1 MSAPAISG
9 FGLIGSFPNDR
20 PRISKAQ
27 QLCQQLQQGASTSG
41 VTTAQVREVLSQ
53 LPQGG
58 RIELCAKNLLSSDMP
73 AEVRQQNGELVLQ
86 LFRECFD
93 AIVSSAF
100 NSENSVTTATQVGAA
115 DATSA
120 GREVD
125 EWVIINLS
133 IDQSV
138 TAAGSQAGSAAAP
151 VNTLLYLKT
160 SQYYVLRALVSSLHS
175 FGPLAVTLFDE
186 YASRTT
192 STVFR
197 GQFIKAMVSLPASL
211 FSDERLERLYYSS
224 VEAMRR
230 LIESTSWKLGGPRAS
245 FISRL
250 IAAGDTSAQKDL
262 VHFATPEI
270 LERRFLKA
278 VQVADEVNHSAYK
291 VLSVVDA
298 EWSFKL
304 NWPLHGQIYLRF
316 LTVNLSAHASDPL
329 WCGCFLDDFHAPLL
343 KAKARP
349 PGPDVAL
356 QLFNLY
362 QTYAPLAVEPR
373 VHDLIKQQLFHLS
386 RTGELAATNQALAAS
401 AATRGETSDG
411 IAYEGLC
418 HVVPPMLYVRALS
431 SEDKQRLF
439 KQLVLRTPDGFAF
452 SALHV
457 ELAKVLLNEL
467 KRKYRHCQ
475 LIIDM
480 TLEVL
485 SALSSRA
492 FYQIL
497 FDTTRNVGD
506 SNLVAE
512 TLRSF
517 LPVAFALNDHRCSQ
531 PILKAWLNLHL
542 SHTPDDFLASKDT
555 EEKNQRSGGGIADAA
570 AAPWDLPDPRSA
582 QNLWRPWRA
591 SVSAPIL
598 QHLAAVAEKAVSVVN
613 ACTVR
618 TMRSEITCYVGYAAV
633 LAGQLFEVFESCA
646 ASTDALQLFQACM
659 PVLDLL
665 APLLNST
672 DLAPL
677 YPAIAEDASS
687 SPSEPGLRSIAA
699 ARAIGDRFVSLIVSS
714 MQRRMQFDP
723 TSPQY
728 ATLSAS
734 SLAPKLMQLATA
746 KYLGSFPALGPALFS
761 FCTYLLDA
769 SKLPQEVTSEKFV
782 SVPPRKKARKLS
794 KEASLSFILVPPTS
808 EGKKSTWVRVDADY
822 HREYSALALGVLRA
836 LGEHAKQISALE
848 GIAQQAWKV
857 MCTCYFPG
865 CTVPNSTDA
874 LKSNPLEDLFT
885 FQRFRD
891 ALRQLPS
898 SVVETEKPLLHS
910 ALVYHLRCKKFNDA
924 AVNNFPG
931 WWSFLLSAVDAC
943 GADWPA
949 RNSWLRKIRDVSLPP
964 VRALLRQETHS
975 REPEQRLAAYLELL
989 RVSSETSWREFA
1001 RTLEFVQRRTK
1012 NEAGLYRRDIYGLIG
1027 ESFPDMLTQS
1037 LRDAGASGEEHSFS
1051 SVQVMTDALVQI
1063 LRDDLSTRDSVAKC
1077 SFKSLARSVITN
1089 AIAHVGPP
1097 LLSIRRAWLTCGL
1110 TMDMMLLRAQGGEDA
1125 VRTYVW
1131 PIEKRVFSR
1140 QNSVTEE
1147 VLNGQLQ
1154 VAVLNGVKGGK
1165 EIFASLRQKAY
1176 RTERHVH
1183 VAPEE
1188 LYTPEQ
1194 AVELLCSTIMAQ
1206 RQQQADEAPVRA
1218 VDFLVDGVFF
1228 PPAEEEIGAA
1238 AAATLTTTPRA
1249 YKSITLRCIERLIAF
1264 CGVRWTSVP
1273 TLVFFFDQVVSTV
1286 ADSSLASHT
1295 LFPAHFNQTY
1305 ALFNTVRGLYPPEA
1319 AWYELAPLSQ
1329 ACSTLFASAVHRCAG
1344 FEARALRTLWTQMYL
1359 HKGKIG
1365 TLSSLA
1371 LPEIGYLVANVVPLR
1386 HAPTLSGRPNATK
1399 SQRILADKADTIER
1413 AATMFRDLL
1422 ALSPSAI
1429 HEVWCDLLG
1438 IRDDILSSYLGKTR
1452 GELFGVFDEQMKV
1465 SGESDGS
1472 STNVAM
1478 LPPKLAAEDVF
1489 FPLTSAQ
1496 LATLSATAM
1505 QTFTQ
1510 QLMQRAM
1517 NQKLAPAMRSE
1528 AITQFVQSP
1537 AASHLDVIALLR
1549 KLHALI
1555 AQRTKRQA
1563 EKDAKEKQATEGGQ
1577 SQTTGTSPRQLG
1589 DTTVADTPAAAG
1601 ALAQR
1606 SNPVKEDLPVDN
1618 AVDLLLE
1625 SVILRV
1631 FDTDAT
1637 WFVLA
1642 FLLDPNTI
1650 ASAPQRTTAKILTN
1664 LNLWAP
1670 VDRTVAVLRVL
1681 LEPRRRWAIR
1691 FFLHKQIMR
1700 TLFECSGKSPVA
1712 RDLFLSEWQ
1721 QRNRVGTEMPTD
1733 VRHDVVSMA
1742 VNTIN
1747 GRPDTQALVWTV
1759 FEDLVAE
1766 AETREVDEDVL
1777 LLLFKPMRYSAQ
1789 ISDLLRN
1796 TAPKGWEDPQSFGHF
1811 HLKLQNVG
1819 TGPFDATRETRKR
1832 METLMNKL
1840 SAVCRNPFVRVV
1852 AQLQQF
1858 LFCDAVE
1865 GIPDDESIERLHQM
1879 LVQAITVED
1888 ATEQMSLDAAVPD
1901 ALPRRVALDETSE
1914 WQLSV
1919 IPRLY
1924 ASLSLQVL
1932 LQVLESAPEGQK
1944 ESCASLCARHPHA
1957 IRLRETVNV
1966 LLQML
1971 LNTPPAHAER
1981 RVRVAKACTGLMQ
1994 QVSQMRL
2001 PQASSLGSERTSW
2014 SVELIQAPFKDLLDF
2029 LRYDLDLCAKLP
2041 HGVAKS

>member
-1 MSAPAISG
+1 MSAPAFSG

-20 PRISKAQ
+20 PRISKVQ
-27 QLCQQLQQGASTSG
+27 QLCQRLRQGATTSG
-41 VTTAQVREVLSQ
+41 VTTAQVREALSI
-53 LPQGG
+53 LPHGG
-58 RIELCAKNLLSSDMP
+58 RIELCAKDLLSSDMP

-100 NSENSVTTATQVGAA
+100 NSEISVTTATQVGAA

-120 GREVD
+120 GPEVD

-133 IDQSV
+133 VDQSA
-138 TAAGSQAGSAAAP
+138 TAAGSQAGSASAAP
-151 VNTLLYLKT
+151 ASNLLYLKT

-211 FSDERLERLYYSS
+211 FSDERLERLYHSS

-262 VHFATPEI
+262 VHYAMPET
-270 LERRFLKA
+270 LERSFFKA
-278 VQVADEVNHSAYK
+278 VQVADEAKHSTYK

-298 EWSFKL
+298 DWSFKL

-316 LTVNLSAHASDPL
+316 LTVNLSAHASDPI
-329 WCGCFLDDFHAPLL
+329 WCGCFLDDFHALLL

-452 SALHV
+452 SAPHV

-467 KRKYRHCQ
+467 GRKYRHCQ

-497 FDTTRNVGD
+497 FETTRSVGD

-542 SHTPDDFLASKDT
+542 SHTPDDFLASKNT
-555 EEKNQRSGGGIADAA
+555 EEKNQRIGGGIAAAA
-570 AAPWDLPDPRSA
+570 AAPWDLPDPRSE
-582 QNLWRPWRA
+582 QDLWGAWRA

-598 QHLAAVAEKAVSVVN
+598 QHLAAVAKKAVSVVN

-633 LAGQLFEVFESCA
+633 LAGQLFECLEFCA
-646 ASTDALQLFQACM
+646 ASTDALQLFQECM

-665 APLLNST
+665 APLLKST

-687 SPSEPGLRSIAA
+687 LPSEPGLRSIAA

-714 MQRRMQFDP
+714 MQRRMQFNP
-723 TSPQY
+723 ASPQY

-769 SKLPQEVTSEKFV
+769 SKLPQEVTSVKSI

-794 KEASLSFILVPPTS
+794 EEASLSFILVPPTS
-808 EGKKSTWVRVDADY
+808 EGKKSKWVRVDADH

-836 LGEHAKQISALE
+836 VGEHAKQIPALE
-848 GIAQQAWKV
+848 AIAQQAWKV
-857 MCTCYFPG
+857 MCTCYFPDF
-865 CTVPNSTDA
+865 TVPNSTNA
-874 LKSNPLEDLFT
+874 LKSNPLENLVE
-885 FQRFRD
+885 FQRFLD

-910 ALVYHLRCKKFNDA
+910 ALVYHLRSKSFNYPV
-924 AVNNFPG
+924 VNNVPG
-931 WWSFLLSAVDAC
+931 WWPFLLSAVDAC

-949 RNSWLRKIRDVSLPP
+949 RNSWLRKICDVSLPP
-964 VRALLRQETHS
+964 VRALLQQETHS
-975 REPEQRLAAYLELL
+975 REPEHRLVAYLELL
-989 RVSSETSWREFA
+989 RVSRETSWREFA

-1012 NEAGLYRRDIYGLIG
+1012 NESGLYRRDFYTVIN

-1037 LRDAGASGEEHSFS
+1037 LRDAGASGEEHCLS

-1063 LRDDLSTRDSVAKC
+1063 LRDDLSTRDSVATWR
-1077 SFKSLARSVITN
+1077 FKSLAHSLITN
-1089 AIAHVGPP
+1089 AISHVGPP

-1110 TMDMMLLRAQGGEDA
+1110 TMDMVLLRAQGGEDA
-1125 VRTYVW
+1125 ARTYVW
-1131 PIEKRVFSR
+1131 PIENRVFSR

-1165 EIFASLRQKAY
+1165 EIFASFRQEVY
-1176 RTERHVH
+1176 RTKRHVH
-1183 VAPEE
+1183 AAPEE

-1206 RQQQADEAPVRA
+1206 RHQQADETPVRA
-1218 VDFLVDGVFF
+1218 VDFLVNGVFF
-1228 PPAEEEIGAA
+1228 PPAEEEVGPA
-1238 AAATLTTTPRA
+1238 AAATLTTTARA
-1249 YKSITLRCIERLIAF
+1249 YKSVTLRCIERLIAF

-1273 TLVFFFDQVVSTV
+1273 MLVSFFDQVVSTV

-1305 ALFNTVRGLYPPEA
+1305 TLFNTVRGLYPPGA

-1329 ACSTLFASAVHRCAG
+1329 ACSALFASAVHRCAG

-1386 HAPTLSGRPNATK
+1386 HAPMLSGRPNATK
-1399 SQRILADKADTIER
+1399 TQRILADKADTIER
-1413 AATMFRDLL
+1413 AATILRDLL

-1429 HEVWCDLLG
+1429 HEVWSDLLG
-1438 IRDDILSSYLGKTR
+1438 VRDDIFSSYLGKTR

-1472 STNVAM
+1472 KNVAM

-1496 LATLSATAM
+1496 LATLTATAM

-1517 NQKLAPAMRSE
+1517 NQKLPPAIRSE

-1549 KLHALI
+1549 RLHALI

-1589 DTTVADTPAAAG
+1589 DITVADTPAAAG

-1631 FDTDAT
+1631 FDTDAA

-1712 RDLFLSEWQ
+1712 RDLFLAEWQ

-1742 VNTIN
+1742 VNTVN

-1777 LLLFKPMRYSAQ
+1777 LLLFKPMRYTAQ
-1789 ISDLLRN
+1789 ISDLLRD

-1811 HLKLQNVG
+1811 HLKLRNVG
-1819 TGPFDATRETRKR
+1819 TGPFDETRETRKR

-1858 LFCDAVE
+1858 LFCDAVA
-1865 GIPDDESIERLHQM
+1865 GMPDDESIERLHRM

-1888 ATEQMSLDAAVPD
+1888 ATERLSHDAAVPV
-1901 ALPRRVALDETSE
+1901 AVPRRVALDETSE

-1944 ESCASLCARHPHA
+1944 ESCAALCARHPYA
-1957 IRLRETVNV
+1957 IRLRETVGM

-1981 RVRVAKACTGLMQ
+1981 RVRVAKACTALVQ
-1994 QVSQMRL
+1994 QVSQIRL
-2001 PQASSLGSERTSW
+2001 PRASPSGSERTSW

-2029 LRYDLDLCAKLP
+2029 LRYDVELCTNLP